1 MPLGELPGR
10 LFATEYSRRVDFGNP
25 NGGPAVSD
33 WSVQR
38 RFPRYVIQL
47 PVLHKTRDPAADKAG
62 GWTRDLSEGGACV
75 ELAEGL
81 CLRMPLRLLFRTDR
95 GGFEL
100 QAQVVWVGGPSRLG
114 GGILHGVTFTSLP
127 PDQLQALRDLIR
139 SKGQVRNAGVRVPV
153 QISVTC
159 TPAGSMRPAFQGLTA
174 DISRGGLL
182 LLLPEV
188 FPPGSTMHVTLQTP
202 NGPITLE
209 GAIVWMEPPGG
220 QAVGPPFR
228 HGFRFTRLRWSTSLS
243 LGLFLVEA
251 V

>member
-1 MPLGELPGR
+1 MPYGKPPGR
-10 LFATEYSRRVDFGNP
+10 LFARLLRSDDFGNP
-25 NGGPAVSD
+25 SGGAAVSD

-47 PVLHKTRDPAADKAG
+47 PVLQKTREPAADRAG
-62 GWTRDLSEGGACV
+62 GWTRDVSEGGACL

-95 GGFEL
+95 GGIEL
-100 QAQVVWVGGPSRLG
+100 QAQVVWVEGPRRVD
-114 GGILHGVTFTSLP
+114 GGILHGVTFTTLP
-127 PDQLQALRDLIR
+127 FDQLQALRDLIR

-159 TPAGSMRPAFQGLTA
+159 KPRGSTRPAFQGLTA

-188 FPPGSTMHVTLQTP
+188 LPPGSRMHVRLQTP
-202 NGPITLE
+202 NGPLTME

-228 HGFRFTRLRWSTSLS
+228 HGFRFTSLPWSTSLS
-243 LGLFLVEA
+243 LSLFLVEA
-251 V
+251 G